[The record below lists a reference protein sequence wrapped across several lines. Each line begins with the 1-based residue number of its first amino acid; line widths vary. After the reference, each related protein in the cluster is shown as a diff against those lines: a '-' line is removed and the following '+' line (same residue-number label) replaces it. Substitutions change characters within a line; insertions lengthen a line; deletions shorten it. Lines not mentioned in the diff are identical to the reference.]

1 MEGQDYCSS
10 LETIPQ
16 FSGTCWFNSILHVM
30 LYSQGLR
37 KAIWK
42 SLKPMYEKNKTDKF
56 YKFLIFM
63 LNNYN
68 DIEKLEKIY
77 SSFKNLKLK
86 PEYLLGIFLK
96 KHNMELYKIF
106 METDKLDKG
115 HYQTFIM
122 NILYAYDIKY
132 FHFHYSKT
140 ENETYMSINESF
152 YNSVNRDTN
161 SYLNANKDDTDILII
176 TSEDGLFEKTKA
188 VKIDNQKIFR
198 DVVSYNKT
206 IDVNGTIYKLDS
218 CLLTNHNIRHAV
230 ALIKCNDNNY
240 FIDSSAANYRDNYK
254 LLSNKKKQR
263 FTTNMCK
270 PVKFDWTDLKHLGD
284 DFTFTVNDSNQCAIT
299 YDSSIDGKVEYK
311 SVYNIYNNNPIFIY
325 VKDVEEKSKFSRDL
339 SFSSIKSKEILK
351 DFNLLSLSELEKYID
366 DFIYVDD
373 EKFIIYTNDM
383 KRNFS
388 YFYKKLLRKYLNPY
402 THNDILKKEFLIAI
416 IKKHILKGNVYKYE
430 VFLDT
435 YVIKEEIIQLKT
447 FNNQEL
453 LNKLDI
459 KRDIRDI
466 EDMDFGLLYEVL
478 FTENKSVYD
487 KYLLSLMNDDF
498 ASMLIKMII
507 EKKFYRNNYIPV
519 FNKVIRESYKTL
531 RTRSRSK

>member
-1 MEGQDYCSS
+1 M
-10 LETIPQ
+10 
-16 FSGTCWFNSILHVM
+16 
-30 LYSQGLR
+30 
-37 KAIWK
+37 K
-42 SLKPMYEKNKTDKF
+42 
-56 YKFLIFM
+56 
-63 LNNYN
+63 
-68 DIEKLEKIY
+68 
-77 SSFKNLKLK
+77 KNLI
-86 PEYLLGIFLK
+86 YMCVFNQVSYINLL
-96 KHNMELYKIF
+96 ELLVRSIKV
-106 METDKLDKG
+106 KG
-115 HYQTFIM
+115 
-122 NILYAYDIKY
+122 A
-132 FHFHYSKT
+132 
-140 ENETYMSINESF
+140 
-152 YNSVNRDTN
+152 VNPDT
-161 SYLNANKDDTDILII
+161 TDILII

-188 VKIDNQKIFR
+188 AKINNQKIFR

-284 DFTFTVNDSNQCAIT
+284 DFTFTVNDSNKCAIT

-459 KRDIRDI
+459 KRDIRDV

-478 FTENKSVYD
+478 FTENKSFYD
-487 KYLLSLMNDDF
+487 KYLLSLINDDF

-507 EKKFYRNNYIPV
+507 EKKFYRINYIPV
-519 FNKVIRESYKTL
+519 FNKVIRESYRTL